1 MQRTMKTTSFG
12 FVDLA
17 ESFLK
22 DALSSPPLGGG
33 SWGFQRSVNFSE
45 RTGLLR
51 IILTDVSGVAKTKA
65 SIQARQTGTS
75 KDYSIQGWTELPDE
89 DKRGMFVLKESN
101 PVRVEEEIFEIV
113 DRLLSE
119 IPERDQSATFERPAP
134 PPKPTFAPLIPE
146 IQNAPTEPSAESFD
160 SNQAFIDS
168 LLSGD
173 KENPAEAE
181 TPAEPGESNQALVD
195 SLLSQSNSDT
205 EPVVEE
211 TASAPEAE
219 APAEEAAPEEPA
231 AKPKAAKAK
240 KSAKS

>member
-1 MQRTMKTTSFG
+1 MKTTSFG

-51 IILTDVSGVAKTKA
+51 IILTDASGVAKTKA

-119 IPERDQSATFERPAP
+119 IPERDQSATFQRPAP

-146 IQNAPTEPSAESFD
+146 IQNAPAEPSAESFD

-181 TPAEPGESNQALVD
+181 PAAESAESNQALVD
-195 SLLSQSNSDT
+195 SLLSTDKSDQPPAEE
-205 EPVVEE
+205 EP
-211 TASAPEAE
+211 ASAPATE
-219 APAEEAAPEEPA
+219 APADEAAAPEEAAPK
-231 AKPKAAKAK
+231 AKATKPKKAAK
-240 KSAKS
+240 

>member
-1 MQRTMKTTSFG
+1 MQWTMKTTSFG

-51 IILTDVSGVAKTKA
+51 IILTDASGVAKTKA
-65 SIQARQTGTS
+65 TIQARQTGTS

-146 IQNAPTEPSAESFD
+146 IQNAPAEPSAESFD

-181 TPAEPGESNQALVD
+181 PS
-195 SLLSQSNSDT
+195 
-205 EPVVEE
+205 
-211 TASAPEAE
+211 AE
-219 APAEEAAPEEPA
+219 APESNPEVEASSPDNFDQPVAAEEPESAPAAEEAAPK
-231 AKPKAAKAK
+231 AKATKSKKAAK
-240 KSAKS
+240 

>member
-1 MQRTMKTTSFG
+1 MLMQWTMKTTSFG

-51 IILTDVSGVAKTKA
+51 IILTDASGVAKTKA

-146 IQNAPTEPSAESFD
+146 IQNAPAEPSAESFD

-181 TPAEPGESNQALVD
+181 PS
-195 SLLSQSNSDT
+195 
-205 EPVVEE
+205 
-211 TASAPEAE
+211 AE
-219 APAEEAAPEEPA
+219 APESNPEVEASSPDNLDQPVAAEEPESAPAAEEAAPK
-231 AKPKAAKAK
+231 AKATKSKKAAK
-240 KSAKS
+240 

>member
-1 MQRTMKTTSFG
+1 MLMQWTMKTTSFG

-51 IILTDVSGVAKTKA
+51 IILTDASGVAKTKA
-65 SIQARQTGTS
+65 TIQARQTGTS

-119 IPERDQSATFERPAP
+119 IPERDQSATFQRPAP

-146 IQNAPTEPSAESFD
+146 IQNAPAEPSAESFD

-181 TPAEPGESNQALVD
+181 PS
-195 SLLSQSNSDT
+195 
-205 EPVVEE
+205 
-211 TASAPEAE
+211 AE
-219 APAEEAAPEEPA
+219 APESNPEVEASSPDNSDQPVAAEEPESAPAAEEAAPK
-231 AKPKAAKAK
+231 AKATKSKKAAK
-240 KSAKS
+240 

>member
-1 MQRTMKTTSFG
+1 MKTTSFG

-51 IILTDVSGVAKTKA
+51 IILTDASGVAKTKA

-119 IPERDQSATFERPAP
+119 IPERDQSATFQRPAP

-146 IQNAPTEPSAESFD
+146 IQNAPAEPSAESFD

-181 TPAEPGESNQALVD
+181 PP
-195 SLLSQSNSDT
+195 
-205 EPVVEE
+205 
-211 TASAPEAE
+211 AE
-219 APAEEAAPEEPA
+219 APESNPEVEASSPDNSDQPVAAEEPESAPAAEEAAPK
-231 AKPKAAKAK
+231 AKATKSKKAAK
-240 KSAKS
+240 

>member
-1 MQRTMKTTSFG
+1 MKITSFG

-45 RTGLLR
+45 RTGSLQILL
-51 IILTDVSGVAKTKA
+51 TNSSGVAKTKA
-65 SIQARQTGTS
+65 SIQARQTGTA
-75 KDYSIQGWTELPDE
+75 KDYSIQGWTEIPDE
-89 DKRGMFVLKESN
+89 DKRSMFVLKESN

-119 IPERDQSATFERPAP
+119 LPERDQSATFERPAP

-146 IQNAPTEPSAESFD
+146 IQNAPAEPSAESFD

-173 KENPAEAE
+173 KESPAEAE
-181 TPAEPGESNQALVD
+181 PAAESAESNQALVD
-195 SLLSQSNSDT
+195 SLLSTDKIDQPPAEE
-205 EPVVEE
+205 EP
-211 TASAPEAE
+211 ASAPATE
-219 APAEEAAPEEPA
+219 APAEEAAAPEEA
-231 AKPKAAKAK
+231 APKAKATKPKKAAK
-240 KSAKS
+240 

>member
-1 MQRTMKTTSFG
+1 MKTTSFG

-51 IILTDVSGVAKTKA
+51 IILTDASGVAKTKA

-146 IQNAPTEPSAESFD
+146 IQNAPVEPSAESFD

-181 TPAEPGESNQALVD
+181 PS
-195 SLLSQSNSDT
+195 
-205 EPVVEE
+205 
-211 TASAPEAE
+211 AE
-219 APAEEAAPEEPA
+219 APESNPEVEASSPDNLDQPVAAEEPESAPAAEEAAPK
-231 AKPKAAKAK
+231 AKATKSKKAAK
-240 KSAKS
+240 

>member
-1 MQRTMKTTSFG
+1 MKTTSFG

-51 IILTDVSGVAKTKA
+51 IILTDASGIAKTKA

-75 KDYSIQGWTELPDE
+75 KDYGIQGWTELPDE
-89 DKRGMFVLKESN
+89 DKRAIFVLKESN

-119 IPERDQSATFERPAP
+119 IPERDQSVIIERPAP
-134 PPKPTFAPLIPE
+134 PPKPNFVPLIPE
-146 IQNAPTEPSAESFD
+146 IQNAPAETSVEPAAESFD

-168 LLSGD
+168 LLAGNKD
-173 KENPAEAE
+173 NPEEAQPSAEA
-181 TPAEPGESNQALVD
+181 PESNSEIEASLPLPD
-195 SLLSQSNSDT
+195 SLNQPATAED
-205 EPVVEE
+205 P
-211 TASAPEAE
+211 ASAPA
-219 APAEEAAPEEPA
+219 AEEAAPK
-231 AKPKAAKAK
+231 AKTTKSKKAAK
-240 KSAKS
+240 

>member
-1 MQRTMKTTSFG
+1 MKITSFG

-17 ESFLK
+17 ESFIK

-45 RTGLLR
+45 RTGSLQIVLKNA
-51 IILTDVSGVAKTKA
+51 SGVAKTKA

-89 DKRGMFVLKESN
+89 DKRSMFVLKESN

-113 DRLLSE
+113 DRL
-119 IPERDQSATFERPAP
+119 RDQSATFERPAP

-146 IQNAPTEPSAESFD
+146 IQNAPAEPSAESFD

-181 TPAEPGESNQALVD
+181 PAAESAESNQALVD
-195 SLLSQSNSDT
+195 SLLSTDKSDQPPAEE
-205 EPVVEE
+205 EP
-211 TASAPEAE
+211 ASAPATE
-219 APAEEAAPEEPA
+219 APADEAAAPEEAAPK
-231 AKPKAAKAK
+231 AKATKPKKAAK
-240 KSAKS
+240 

>member
-1 MQRTMKTTSFG
+1 MKITSFG

-17 ESFLK
+17 ESFIK

-45 RTGLLR
+45 RTGSLQ
-51 IILTDVSGVAKTKA
+51 IILKNASGVAKTKA
-65 SIQARQTGTS
+65 SIQARQTGTA

-89 DKRGMFVLKESN
+89 DKRSMFVLKESN

-119 IPERDQSATFERPAP
+119 LPERDQSATFERPAP

-146 IQNAPTEPSAESFD
+146 IQNAPAEPSAESFD

-173 KENPAEAE
+173 KESPAEAE
-181 TPAEPGESNQALVD
+181 PAGESSESNQALVD
-195 SLLSQSNSDT
+195 SLLSPDKSDQPPADE
-205 EPVVEE
+205 EP
-211 TASAPEAE
+211 ASAPATE
-219 APAEEAAPEEPA
+219 APAEEAAAPEEA
-231 AKPKAAKAK
+231 APKAKATKSKKAAK
-240 KSAKS
+240 

>member
-1 MQRTMKTTSFG
+1 MQWTMKTTSFG

-51 IILTDVSGVAKTKA
+51 IILTDASGVAKTKA
-65 SIQARQTGTS
+65 TIQARQTGTS

-119 IPERDQSATFERPAP
+119 IPERDQSMTFERPAP

-146 IQNAPTEPSAESFD
+146 IQNAPAEPSAESFD

-181 TPAEPGESNQALVD
+181 PS
-195 SLLSQSNSDT
+195 
-205 EPVVEE
+205 
-211 TASAPEAE
+211 AE
-219 APAEEAAPEEPA
+219 APESNPEVEASSPDNLDQPVAAEEPESAPAAEEAAPK
-231 AKPKAAKAK
+231 AKATKSKKAAK
-240 KSAKS
+240 

>member
-1 MQRTMKTTSFG
+1 MQWTMKTTSFG

-51 IILTDVSGVAKTKA
+51 IILTDASGVAKTKA

-119 IPERDQSATFERPAP
+119 IPERDQSMTFERPAP

-146 IQNAPTEPSAESFD
+146 IQNAPAEPSAESFD

-173 KENPAEAE
+173 KENAAEAE
-181 TPAEPGESNQALVD
+181 PS
-195 SLLSQSNSDT
+195 
-205 EPVVEE
+205 
-211 TASAPEAE
+211 AE
-219 APAEEAAPEEPA
+219 APESNPEVEASSPDNLDQPVAAEEPESAPAAEEARSQGQGDEI
-231 AKPKAAKAK
+231 
-240 KSAKS
+240 

>member
-1 MQRTMKTTSFG
+1 MLMQWTMKTTSFG

-51 IILTDVSGVAKTKA
+51 IILTDASGVAKTKA
-65 SIQARQTGTS
+65 TIQARQTGTS

-119 IPERDQSATFERPAP
+119 IPERDQSMTFERPAP

-146 IQNAPTEPSAESFD
+146 IQNAPAEPSAESFD

-181 TPAEPGESNQALVD
+181 PS
-195 SLLSQSNSDT
+195 
-205 EPVVEE
+205 
-211 TASAPEAE
+211 AE
-219 APAEEAAPEEPA
+219 APESNPEVEASSPDNLDQPVAAEEPESAPAAEEAAPK
-231 AKPKAAKAK
+231 AKATKSKKAAK
-240 KSAKS
+240 

>member
-1 MQRTMKTTSFG
+1 MKITSFG

-17 ESFLK
+17 ESFIK
-22 DALSSPPLGGG
+22 DALSSPPVGGG

-45 RTGLLR
+45 RTGSLQIVLK
-51 IILTDVSGVAKTKA
+51 DASGVAKTKA

-89 DKRGMFVLKESN
+89 DKRSMFVLKESN

-119 IPERDQSATFERPAP
+119 LPEREQSATFARPAP
-134 PPKPTFAPLIPE
+134 PPKPAFAPLIPE
-146 IQNAPTEPSAESFD
+146 IQNAPAEPAEESFD

-173 KENPAEAE
+173 KESPAEAE
-181 TPAEPGESNQALVD
+181 PAAESAESNQALVD
-195 SLLSQSNSDT
+195 SLLSPNNVDQ
-205 EPVVEE
+205 PPAEE
-211 TASAPEAE
+211 ESTSAPATEAPAVEAE
-219 APAEEAAPEEPA
+219 APEEAAPK
-231 AKPKAAKAK
+231 AKATKSKKAAK
-240 KSAKS
+240 